1 MKHLKS
7 LALPLCA
14 AAFLLS
20 ACHTSIDQETVGG
33 TLVGLS
39 TTGSPS
45 VVLQNNG
52 TDNLTLTKNGT
63 FTFAKALNTGSTYS
77 ITVLTQPAG
86 ELCSVQNSSGYVSAN
101 IGNVSSAVVNCV
113 TSVSSSDAVYGTVT
127 GLTTK
132 TLELTNNGV
141 DTVSLNGTSAGSL
154 QSFAFSQALPIG
166 SSYQVAI
173 SQQPTGQNC
182 TITAGATGT
191 ISATVALTPVAVSCI

>member
-7 LALPLCA
+7 LALSLCA

-63 FTFAKALNTGSTYS
+63 FTFATALNTGSSYT

-86 ELCSVQNSSGYVSAN
+86 ELCSVQNASGYVSAN

-113 TSVSSSDAVYGTVT
+113 TSVSSSDAVYGTVS
-127 GLTTK
+127 GLK
-132 TLELTNNGV
+132 SGTLQLTNNGV
-141 DTVSLNGTSAGSL
+141 DTVSITGTGAQ
-154 QSFAFSQALPIG
+154 QSFTFSQALPIG
-166 SSYQVAI
+166 TAYQVAI
-173 SQQPTGQNC
+173 SAQPSNGQNC